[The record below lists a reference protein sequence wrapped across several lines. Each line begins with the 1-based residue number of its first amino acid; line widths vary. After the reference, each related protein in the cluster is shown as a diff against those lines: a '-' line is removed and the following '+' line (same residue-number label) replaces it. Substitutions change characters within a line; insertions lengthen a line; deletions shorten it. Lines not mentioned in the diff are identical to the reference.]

1 MLTRLS
7 SKGQLVIPKVIRE
20 ALDLQIG
27 TQFQVRVGDGKIIL
41 EPLSGS
47 TIDVLYGKYAGAD
60 LVNELEAEHRR
71 EIHDEDAVRP

>member
-60 LVNELEAEHRR
+60 LVDELEAEHRR
-71 EIHDEDAVRP
+71 EIQDEDTVRP